1 MHQISLE
8 IAVIIE
14 HTREKQNFGGKN
26 CISTSPT
33 FNAGQSKQKKW
44 EIILN
49 TARRRGISVS
59 ANEGEAGR

>member
-14 HTREKQNFGGKN
+14 HTREKQNFGEKN
-26 CISTSPT
+26 AFLLQTT
-33 FNAGQSKQKKW
+33 FNTGQRKQKKW

-49 TARRRGISVS
+49 TARRRGMSVS
-59 ANEGEAGR
+59 GNEGEAGR